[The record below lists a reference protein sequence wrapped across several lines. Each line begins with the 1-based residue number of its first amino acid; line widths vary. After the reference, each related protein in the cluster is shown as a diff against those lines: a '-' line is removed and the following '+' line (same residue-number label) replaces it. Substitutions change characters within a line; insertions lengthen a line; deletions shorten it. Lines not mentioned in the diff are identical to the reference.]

1 MSARRYRTRRGK
13 WTVYPLGALAG
24 FLGLVLATTPHDVA
38 AAVRVIAIAGV
49 VLVAWITWRAGRIGV
64 ETRLDEIIRYGA
76 FRTQRVPWDEVVG
89 LATKRIFTSTLIF
102 LELDGGRRLQT
113 GLVQG
118 VTVIWR
124 GGETN
129 DILSV
134 LQRDLDAHGKETAPE
149 ALGSVH
155 LAGSGWTDRGVP
167 DES

>member
-1 MSARRYRTRRGK
+1 
-13 WTVYPLGALAG
+13 
-24 FLGLVLATTPHDVA
+24 VA

-134 LQRDLDAHGKETAPE
+134 LQRDLDARGKQA
-149 ALGSVH
+149 ARDSLGSAH
-155 LAGSGWTDRGVP
+155 LAGESPTDQGVS
-167 DES
+167 EGS